1 MSRKEDEKPNAA
13 QMFGELRLGA
23 TCGIG
28 LPGAVLQTEKESG
41 GREGQAAASRGDSFK
56 VSRGSGAGP
65 SSRGSRS
72 EGPRGRR
79 AGVSGPGKRSPE
91 ARAEPRWGAAWLH
104 PGTPT
109 LSLPPS
115 GRATDPISA
124 LCPFKPPP
132 FSPSFSGLS
141 LRRAGAVSAAPAS
154 ALPPEATRHDETLLA
169 GDKQRHVGHYGAQ
182 EF

>member
-72 EGPRGRR
+72 EGPREW
-79 AGVSGPGKRSPE
+79 AGEALPRGESGAKMGCR
-91 ARAEPRWGAAWLH
+91 L
-104 PGTPT
+104 
-109 LSLPPS
+109 
-115 GRATDPISA
+115 
-124 LCPFKPPP
+124 
-132 FSPSFSGLS
+132 
-141 LRRAGAVSAAPAS
+141 AAPRDS
-154 ALPPEATRHDETLLA
+154 HALSSSQWQSHRPHLGPLPLQAAALLPLVLGSEPATRRRSLCGA
-169 GDKQRHVGHYGAQ
+169 CFRAAARGDPSRRDSLSG
-182 EF
+182 